1 MEPPFPEKW
10 GVFVLVGE
18 NQFTNPPTLLLTR
31 MAAFIA
37 VAVVLGY
44 LLTAIPN
51 VELVTATC
59 FAAGYCLGPA
69 SGAAV
74 GAAAEFL
81 FAGFHPMGSS
91 VGLLLLAQMLGMTL
105 VGFAGGRIAG
115 FLAAP
120 QSLASRRILFLV
132 GAFVTLV
139 FDLLTNLAFPLQA
152 GFSFSQTLVALAAGA
167 GFAAVHI
174 GSNCLI
180 FSIVLPKVLVQL
192 KRMA

>member
-1 MEPPFPEKW
+1 
-10 GVFVLVGE
+10 
-18 NQFTNPPTLLLTR
+18 

-69 SGAAV
+69 AGAVV
-74 GAAAEFL
+74 GAMAEFL

-91 VGLLLLAQMLGMTL
+91 FGLLLLAQMLGMVMT
-105 VGFAGGRIAG
+105 GFVGGRIAG
-115 FLAAP
+115 FLTNP
-120 QSLASRRILFLV
+120 QSFASRRILLV
-132 GAFVTLV
+132 AGAFLTLV

-152 GFSFSQTLVALAAGA
+152 GFSISQTLVALAAGTA
-167 GFAAVHI
+167 FAAIHV

-180 FSIVLPKVLVQL
+180 FAIVLPKILSQL

>member
-1 MEPPFPEKW
+1 
-10 GVFVLVGE
+10 
-18 NQFTNPPTLLLTR
+18 

-69 SGAAV
+69 AGAAV
-74 GAAAEFL
+74 GAMAEFL

-91 VGLLLLAQMLGMTL
+91 VGLLLLAQMLGMAL
-105 VGFAGGRIAG
+105 VGFAGGRTARL
-115 FLAAP
+115 LAAP
-120 QSLASRRILFLV
+120 QSLASRRILFLA

-152 GFSFSQTLVALAAGA
+152 GFSFSQTLVALAAGV
-167 GFAAVHI
+167 GFAAIHV

-180 FSIVLPKVLVQL
+180 FSIVLPKVLAQL
-192 KRMA
+192 KRMT